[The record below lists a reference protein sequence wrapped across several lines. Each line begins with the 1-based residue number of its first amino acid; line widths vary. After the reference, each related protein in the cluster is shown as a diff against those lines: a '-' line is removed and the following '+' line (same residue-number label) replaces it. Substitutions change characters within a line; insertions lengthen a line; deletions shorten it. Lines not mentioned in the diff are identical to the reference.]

1 MWSDLVIEQTLMRSI
16 KPHGGLARGLG
27 FPGSVPHLWILSL
40 KRTSSV
46 HRAMMDL
53 IDFTEP
59 RRKQDSID

>member
-1 MWSDLVIEQTLMRSI
+1 MRSI

-27 FPGSVPHLWILSL
+27 FSGSVPHMWTLSF
-40 KRTSSV
+40 KHTSSV